1 MKDWFVPPIVTL
13 FVLVAAIVACGLF
26 RLLF

>member
-1 MKDWFVPPIVTL
+1 MKDWFVPPIVTP
-13 FVLVAAIVACGLF
+13 FVLVVAIVACGLF